1 MFTCVVHVVGGLFI
15 WTLEHW
21 LALLRELVSIELQG
35 SQV

>member
-21 LALLRELVSIELQG
+21 PESLRALVSIELQG